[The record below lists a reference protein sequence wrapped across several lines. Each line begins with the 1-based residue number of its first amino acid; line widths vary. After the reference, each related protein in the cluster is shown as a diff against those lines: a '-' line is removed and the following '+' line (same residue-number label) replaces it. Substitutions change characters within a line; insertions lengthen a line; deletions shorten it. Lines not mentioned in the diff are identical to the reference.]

1 MKDRVLYRTV
11 RMSRLV
17 KNFTALLAGCVAL
30 VVAVTAVVGHL
41 SAAAEEKQK
50 ARSVELPIIMYHGIL
65 RDSKRQ
71 GKFVISPSEFE
82 ADLK

>member
-1 MKDRVLYRTV
+1 MKDKRTVLYRTV

-41 SAAAEEKQK
+41 RAAAEEKQK
-50 ARSVELPIIMYHGIL
+50 E
-65 RDSKRQ
+65 
-71 GKFVISPSEFE
+71 
-82 ADLK
+82 